1 MNIINPNLDSNSISI
16 LPRKYDANNDVSV
29 ILTNEDTN
37 RVSDLTATLV
47 RYVGNE
53 LVLDIDTIGFKEG
66 QRYVFKVKQSSEG
79 ASIESIDCI
88 DEKINISVYP
98 KTSEN
103 FKDRLIDE
111 VIFKGTIFATSKDD
125 INYTINNDEFTIDKD
140 TDSNEMKV
148 YE

>member
-16 LPRKYDANNDVSV
+16 LPRKNYIYNGLSV
-29 ILTNEDTN
+29 VLTNEDTN

-66 QRYVFKVKQSSEG
+66 QRYMFKVKQSDAPTGLFTERVLNNEG
-79 ASIESIDCI
+79 TVESTECI
-88 DEKINISVYP
+88 AEKLDA
-98 KTSEN
+98 T
-103 FKDRLIDE
+103 DE
-111 VIFKGTIFATSKDD
+111 VIFKGIIFATSQDD